1 MRSFRP
7 SRKRAAGEHREEPEP
22 LGKLR
27 RRCTGGAI
35 GASGAYIAV
44 IATTVVRPSALSLS
58 QIMGLEF
65 GLFGLTL
72 LCALVA
78 LTIWALTE
86 NTAFALSVFKAAGTA
101 ATANAVLENE
111 LLDPPHTSTSPI
123 PIQRGQEIR
132 HHRRDRHAV

>member
-35 GASGAYIAV
+35 GASCAYLAV
-44 IATTVVRPSALSLS
+44 IATTVVRPSALSLG
-58 QIMGLEF
+58 QIMSLEF
-65 GLFGLTL
+65 GLFGLAL

-78 LTIWALTE
+78 LVIWALTE
-86 NTAFALSVFKAAGTA
+86 NTAFALSVFRAASTA
-101 ATANAVLENE
+101 LAAKSALEAE
-111 LLDPPHTSTSPI
+111 LLDTPHTSTSPI

-132 HHRRDRHAV
+132 RHRRDRHAV